1 MEGQLQSFKGNFI
14 MFTFHSM
21 DNRSKMTHFVGSLA
35 IQGWQRSCGV
45 FMKIDLVNKEVY
57 IGSSN
62 GHLLDYCLKGANP
75 IARKNVNG
83 IIAVSLQDND
93 VFCKEYLSSLLIQKA
108 MRCVGF
114 KLKNKNS
121 VRVSSVTSEQKEKAL
136 EIFDLFWAK
145 FLAFVQENG
154 WTVQEAALTVEDNVE
169 KRAERGSSAGLSRV
183 AFPRAAEIP
192 VLIDI
197 VKSSKG
203 FDIKKMKK
211 KIEAAGY
218 LLKDKTLYNLII
230 AVNEKNK

>member
-1 MEGQLQSFKGNFI
+1 M
-14 MFTFHSM
+14 
-21 DNRSKMTHFVGSLA
+21 
-35 IQGWQRSCGV
+35 
-45 FMKIDLVNKEVY
+45 
-57 IGSSN
+57 
-62 GHLLDYCLKGANP
+62 
-75 IARKNVNG
+75 
-83 IIAVSLQDND
+83 
-93 VFCKEYLSSLLIQKA
+93 
-108 MRCVGF
+108 
-114 KLKNKNS
+114 
-121 VRVSSVTSEQKEKAL
+121 
-136 EIFDLFWAK
+136 
-145 FLAFVQENG
+145 AFVQENG
-154 WTVQEAALTVEDNVE
+154 WTVQEAALTVKDNVE